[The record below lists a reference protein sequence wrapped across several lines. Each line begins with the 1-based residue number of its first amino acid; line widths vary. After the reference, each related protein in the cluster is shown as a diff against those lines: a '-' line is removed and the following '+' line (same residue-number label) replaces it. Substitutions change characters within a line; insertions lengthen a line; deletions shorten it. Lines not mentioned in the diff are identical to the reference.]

1 MLKDKEKY
9 MKTSMI
15 VSVREKCGLEK
26 PPAEYTESINES
38 INSMLKKSMGVGKL
52 TGKRHRST
60 NQI

>member
-26 PPAEYTESINES
+26 PPADIHNLSMSQSI
-38 INSMLKKSMGVGKL
+38 
-52 TGKRHRST
+52 
-60 NQI
+60 QC